1 MYKSVKYIRTKNNTY
16 KLLKDF
22 NDSVDVYIM
31 KQEARNQNCW
41 TDKDFIYNS
50 TFRSMQIAKETI
62 YKIEERAND

>member
-41 TDKDFIYNS
+41 TDKDYIYNS
-50 TFRSMQIAKETI
+50 TFRSMKIAKETI
-62 YKIEERAND
+62 YQIEERA